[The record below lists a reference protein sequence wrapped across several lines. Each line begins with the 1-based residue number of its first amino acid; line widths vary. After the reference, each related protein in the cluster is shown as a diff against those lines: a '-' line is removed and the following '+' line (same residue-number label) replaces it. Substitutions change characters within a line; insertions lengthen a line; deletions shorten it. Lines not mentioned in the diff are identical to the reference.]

1 MVYKVIWAILL
12 LLSEEVPLEE
22 LLTKDTICKMKPIA
36 DATLYNV
43 VYPSHWY
50 DSEMLQTLIAV
61 AHVESRFTYNQE
73 PGEILISPKGACGLF
88 QAIPKFTDYKCKD
101 FLHPLRAGMVAVDHI
116 EYIQDRWGKD
126 DIHLCH
132 YNSGN
137 RCNRESRKYAKD
149 IIKAKDTIKPIFT
162 EENYFTLETIF
173 ISLIYSQ
180 CPKGEKIDDWVKFFN
195 P

>member
-12 LLSEEVPLEE
+12 LLSEEVPLEN

-43 VYPSHWY
+43 VYPTHWY
-50 DSEMLQTLIAV
+50 DYDMLQTLIAL

-73 PGEILISPKGACGLF
+73 PNEILISHKGACGLF
-88 QAIPKFTDYKCKD
+88 QAIPKFTEYKCED
-101 FLHPLRAGMVAVDHI
+101 FLHPLRAGMVAASHI
-116 EYIQDRWGKD
+116 SYIQQRWGKG

-137 RCNRESRKYAKD
+137 RCNRYSRKYAMD
-149 IIKAKDTIKPIFT
+149 IIKAKEKIKPIIDK
-162 EENYFTLETIF
+162 ENYFTLETLA
-173 ISLIYSQ
+173 ISVIYSQ
-180 CPKGEKIDDWVKFFN
+180 CPVGQDIKVEEGFTTL
-195 P
+195 

>member
-12 LLSEEVPLEE
+12 LLSKEVPLED

-43 VYPSHWY
+43 VYPTHWY
-50 DSEMLQTLIAV
+50 DSDMLQTLLAV
-61 AHVESRFTYNQE
+61 AYVESRFTYNQE
-73 PGEILISPKGACGLF
+73 PDEILISPKGACGLF
-88 QAIPKFTDYKCKD
+88 QAIPKFTEYKCED
-101 FLHPLRAGMVAVDHI
+101 FLHPLRAGMVAVEHI
-116 EYIQDRWGKD
+116 EYIQERWGKE

-137 RCNRESRKYAKD
+137 KCNEYSRKYAED
-149 IIKAKDTIKPIFT
+149 IIKVKEAIKHIFT
-162 EENYFTLETIF
+162 EDVYFTVETVY

-180 CPKGEKIDDWVKFFN
+180 CPKGQNIDWKKFFN